1 MQPCICAGQPCVAWS
16 CAALC
21 DVVLCSTVWRGLV
34 QNCVAWSC
42 AALFVWC
49 LLVLCVGCSC
59 CVVVHVLCS
68 GARAVLTAACS
79 ACALP
84 AESECLLCCQGGAEG
99 VCKVYLFN
107 STGYP
112 LDEGTLCSKGYCSKV
127 SGSGSNQVG
136 VALPVHPQQSTA
148 QGKCIQATTDLGTR
162 LFGLLTNLTA
172 NELCE
177 CPHSL
182 TSLSLSHPCHSLT
195 SLSLPHI
202 PVTPSHPC
210 HSLLN
215 CVTPPLTLPHTLP
228 LPRTLLPPF

>member
-1 MQPCICAGQPCVAWS
+1 MCG
-16 CAALC
+16 
-21 DVVLCSTVWRGLV
+21 
-34 QNCVAWSC
+34 
-42 AALFVWC
+42 
-49 LLVLCVGCSC
+49 
-59 CVVVHVLCS
+59 

-99 VCKVYLFN
+99 ACKVYLFN

-127 SGSGSNQVG
+127 SGTGSNQVG

-182 TSLSLSHPCHSLT
+182 TSLSLS
-195 SLSLPHI
+195 
-202 PVTPSHPC
+202 
-210 HSLLN
+210 LLN
-215 CVTPPLTLPHTLP
+215 CVTPPLTLAHTLP
-228 LPRTLLPPF
+228 LPLSPSLALSSSLLSDAAKFFLENFVGCVLILSTAIWLLGLTVVKCILVR